1 VGTRYHARLLAA
13 LLIRD
18 PRPEDEAAWRRLW
31 AGYVAFYESEVSAE
45 VTEATWRR
53 LLTPGSNMLGRIAE
67 WHGDV
72 AGFTVSVLHPT
83 SWTLTPACY
92 LEDLFVDPG
101 MRGHGIGRALIE
113 DLLTIARERGWSRL
127 YWHTRQSN
135 EAARRLYDKFA
146 KADDFVRYRLLLD

>member
-1 VGTRYHARLLAA
+1 LH
-13 LLIRD
+13 IRD

-31 AGYVAFYESEVSAE
+31 AGYVAFYESEVSEE

-53 LLTPGSNMLGRIAE
+53 LLTPASNMLGRIAE
-67 WHGDV
+67 WQDEV
-72 AGFTVSVLHPT
+72 AGFTVSILHPA

-113 DLLTIARERGWSRL
+113 DLIDIARERGWSRI

-135 EAARRLYDKFA
+135 AAARRLYDRFA
-146 KADDFVRYRLLLD
+146 KADDFVRYRMIFD